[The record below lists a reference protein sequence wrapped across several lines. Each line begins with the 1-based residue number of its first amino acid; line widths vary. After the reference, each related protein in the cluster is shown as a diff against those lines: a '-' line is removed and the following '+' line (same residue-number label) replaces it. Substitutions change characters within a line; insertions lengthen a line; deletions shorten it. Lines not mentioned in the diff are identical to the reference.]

1 MPESIEP
8 IYNYIEKRADEEAPH
23 IAGHVPKLIHEYC
36 PNLLKDII
44 NLANQHRSEVAFILL
59 TALGIG
65 IYYFLEYLKIR
76 RRQSRESSSNN
87 KEQI

>member
-8 IYNYIEKRADEEAPH
+8 IYKYIEKSADEEAPR

-44 NLANQHRSEVAFILL
+44 NLANQHRSEVIFILV
-59 TALGIG
+59 TAFGMG
-65 IYYFLEYLKIR
+65 IYYLLEYLKTR
-76 RRQSRESSSNN
+76 KRNSRE
-87 KEQI
+87 